1 MPQSGTLKVWNEERG
16 FGFIKPADGS
26 ADVFLH
32 VSALPREGPRPLVGE
47 VLLFEVEPGRDG
59 KVRAVRVRRPGQSLR
74 ETPATAPRQG
84 RHEAR
89 RSEHRSAH
97 RSVRPP
103 PARSPFKGL
112 MALVLLGI
120 VAVFGHAQYNAWQH
134 ARSAQALPLSSP
146 GPAVARSAPDSAAS
160 PFRCDGRTH
169 CSQMTSCQEATY
181 FLKHCPGVQM
191 DGNRDG
197 VPCEQQWCTWPWSD

>member
-1 MPQSGTLKVWNEERG
+1 MPQSGTLKVWNEDRG

-26 ADVFLH
+26 VDVFVH

-47 VLLFEVEPGRDG
+47 TLLFEVEPGRDG
-59 KVRAVRVRRPGQSLR
+59 KVRAVRVRRPGQAL
-74 ETPATAPRQG
+74 ETPAAAPRPS
-84 RHEAR
+84 RHEVR
-89 RSEHRSAH
+89 

-112 MALVLLGI
+112 MALVLLAV
-120 VAVFGHAQYNAWQH
+120 VAVFGHAQYNAWQRTR
-134 ARSAQALPLSSP
+134 AVQALPLSSP
-146 GPAVARSAPDSAAS
+146 GPAVAPSAPDSAAS

-169 CSQMTSCQEATY
+169 CSQMTSCREAKF

-191 DGNRDG
+191 DGNHDG
-197 VPCEQQWCTWPWSD
+197 VPCEQQWCTSPWAD

>member
-1 MPQSGTLKVWNEERG
+1 MPQSGTLKVWNEDRG

-47 VLLFEVEPGRDG
+47 TFLLEVERARDG
-59 KVRAVRVRRPGQSLR
+59 RTRAVRVRRPGQALR
-74 ETPATAPRQG
+74 ETPATAPRQS
-84 RHEAR
+84 R
-89 RSEHRSAH
+89 
-97 RSVRPP
+97 RPP
-103 PARSPFKGL
+103 RPPRARSPFKGL

-120 VAVFGHAQYNAWQH
+120 VAVFGHAQYNAWQR
-134 ARSAQALPLSSP
+134 ARALQALPLSST
-146 GPAVARSAPDSAAS
+146 GPAMKRSAPDSATS

-181 FLKHCPGVQM
+181 FLRHCPGVQM
-191 DGNRDG
+191 DGNNDG
-197 VPCEQQWCTWPWSD
+197 VPCEQQWCR